1 MRLRAAAL
9 AVLLVGCG
17 SLFSPLP
24 SEVVLAAAEPI
35 FDVGH
40 PMADFDRAEIAGS
53 ANGSIFGSGSHDRYV
68 DVDVHY
74 HKGDKSHV
82 MKLRLYVHSTEPCH
96 ITTDVL
102 EDTGPPPVLL
112 DNGIAS
118 EEVGRMLCDGIAEAS
133 ESRPSRGG

>member
-1 MRLRAAAL
+1 VRPSLPMLLL
-9 AVLLVGCG
+9 AGLSGCG

-24 SEVVLAAAEPI
+24 HDVVLATAEPM

-40 PMADFDRAEIAGS
+40 PMADYDRAQIAGS
-53 ANGSIFGSGSHDRYV
+53 SSGSFFGGGSHDRYV
-68 DVDVHY
+68 DLDVHY
-74 HKGDKSHV
+74 HKNTTPHRMRV
-82 MKLRLYVHSTEPCH
+82 RLYVHSTDPCH

-118 EEVGRMLCDGIAEAS
+118 EEVGRQICLALEQERDGT
-133 ESRPSRGG
+133 

>member
-1 MRLRAAAL
+1 MRAPIGLVATAL
-9 AVLLVGCG
+9 LASCG
-17 SLFSPLP
+17 LMQPLP
-24 SEVVLAAAEPI
+24 SDVVLAAAEPM

-53 ANGSIFGSGSHDRYV
+53 SSGSFFGGGSHDRYV
-68 DVDVHY
+68 DLDVHY
-74 HKGDKSHV
+74 HKGATTHRMRV
-82 MKLRLYVHSTEPCH
+82 RLYVHSMEPCH

-118 EEVGRMLCDGIAEAS
+118 EEVGRQICLAMEQDRNA
-133 ESRPSRGG
+133 P